1 MADAPVSVERDGTVA
16 ILRLDRP
23 PVNALELGLA
33 AEMGRRLTEVEAS
46 DAGAIVLTG
55 AGACFSA
62 GLDLKVVPRY
72 GREEQRAMVAAAN
85 RLLARLYACPR
96 PVVAAINGHAIAGG
110 FVIALACDYR
120 VAVESGCK
128 LGLTEAR
135 AGIPF
140 PAAAMTILR
149 AELAP
154 APARRLTLYARN
166 VDPATALACGAVD
179 ELAPAA
185 RVRERALEVARD
197 MAAIPRETY
206 TRIKH
211 QLRADVMARLGEIDA
226 RGADPLLAA
235 WLDSEAGGAAAA
247 VLRGEGGT

>member
-1 MADAPVSVERDGTVA
+1 MDEGTTVTRDGEVA

-23 PVNALELGLA
+23 PVNALELGIATEL
-33 AEMGRRLTEVEAS
+33 GRRLAEIEES

-55 AGACFSA
+55 NGVCFSA

-72 GREEQRAMVAAAN
+72 TPEDQRAMIAAAN
-85 RLLARLYACPR
+85 RLLARLYGCPR

-120 VAVESGCK
+120 VAVASGCK

-140 PAAAMTILR
+140 PAVAMTILR

-154 APARRLTLYARN
+154 AAARRLTLYARN
-166 VDPATALACGAVD
+166 VDPPTALECGAVD
-179 ELAPAA
+179 ELRPAA
-185 RVRERALEVARD
+185 RVLERAVEVARD
-197 MAAIPRETY
+197 MAAIPRDTY
-206 TRIKH
+206 ARIKR
-211 QLRADVMARLGEIDA
+211 QLRADVMVRLEEIVDC
-226 RGADPLLAA
+226 GADPLLAA
-235 WLDSEAGGAAAA
+235 WLGSETGDAAAA